1 MFGDVWRWA
10 GSFRKRETNIGSP
23 PHEIELRLQNLLDH
37 LKAWQ
42 VSEMSLI
49 EQAVVLHHL
58 AVQIHPFPNG
68 NGRWARMVAN
78 ILVETP
84 RWRGD

>member
-1 MFGDVWRWA
+1 
-10 GSFRKRETNIGSP
+10 
-23 PHEIELRLQNLLDH
+23 
-37 LKAWQ
+37 
-42 VSEMSLI
+42 MSLI

-78 ILVETP
+78 IWLKLHGGEATEWPETVIGTASTI
-84 RWRGD
+84 RG

>member
-23 PHEIELRLQNLLDH
+23 PHEIELRLHNLLDH